1 MTIIQSTVSKSCNDL
16 QSFQIKGKGIPGV
29 NKALSKDT
37 LEIDD
42 KIIDFAKRC
51 TMKKIVSCDLYYA
64 AGSADIS

>member
-1 MTIIQSTVSKSCNDL
+1 MGVS
-16 QSFQIKGKGIPGV
+16 
-29 NKALSKDT
+29 KALSKDT